1 MPRTFKPHIRIFLGI
16 DSCNTIFA
24 KYVDALMCILVGKCP
39 TIIRFSTSYFDGM
52 ATNHG
57 LDRELM

>member
-1 MPRTFKPHIRIFLGI
+1 MPRTFKPHIIIYFGI
-16 DSCNTIFA
+16 DSCSIIFA
-24 KYVDALMCILVGKCP
+24 IYVDALMCILVGKCP
-39 TIIRFSTSYFDGM
+39 TIRRFLTSFFDGM